1 MIPNNS
7 LTPDYIPED
16 FLYPDNLTVL
26 PNFDY
31 ELGGIAL
38 SNPSKGLEYQV
49 WTAQIVGT
57 GSDTGILVE
66 SENGFSSIIFSS
78 PNITWVRLTF
88 DQNMHPFLSFVDY
101 LGAGYYWW
109 DPTIPGLTTSYLDPA
124 VQYASCSLDDKRPAP
139 INNNLS
145 DIILSYVLNGNL
157 CFRMERDRYNVEY
170 VLRAGLGTIVPNP
183 NVFNIGMGTANRLL
197 FMISASIY
205 A

>member
-1 MIPNNS
+1 MIPNNA
-7 LTPDYIPED
+7 LTPEYIPED
-16 FLYPDNLTVL
+16 FLYPDNLTIL
-26 PNFDY
+26 PTFDY
-31 ELGGIAL
+31 ELGGINL
-38 SNPSKGLEYQV
+38 SDPTEGLEYQV
-49 WTAQIVGT
+49 WTAQIVGV
-57 GSDTGILVE
+57 GLGTGILVE

-88 DQNMHPFLSFVDY
+88 DQNMHPFLAFVDY
-101 LGAGYYWW
+101 RGAGYYWW
-109 DPTIPGLTTSYLDPA
+109 DPTIPGLTTAYLDPA

-170 VLRAGLGTIVPNP
+170 VLRAGLGTTVPNP
-183 NVFNIGMGTANRLL
+183 NVFNIGMGTKNRLL

-205 A
+205 E